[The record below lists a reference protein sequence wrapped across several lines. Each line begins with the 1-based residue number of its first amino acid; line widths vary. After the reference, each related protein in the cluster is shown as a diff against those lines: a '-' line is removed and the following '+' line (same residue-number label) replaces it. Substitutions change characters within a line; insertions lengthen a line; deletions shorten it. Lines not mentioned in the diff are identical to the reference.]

1 VVAIQSYTVTAT
13 LAGGTEIRDYPAHTL
28 ISVAVSGDFGSVGT
42 IGFGPLVRYISGANS
57 ESRPLAMTSPVL
69 QAPENTT
76 HTISFVLPEGE
87 TRESAPLPND
97 SRVTV
102 REVPQRLVAALRFS
116 GGWSEDKALAKSTQL
131 LSDVASGGYTPTGGV
146 FYARYDPPWK
156 PGLLRR
162 NEALVDV
169 S

>member
-1 VVAIQSYTVTAT
+1 MVAIQPYTVTAT

-28 ISVAVSGDFGSVGT
+28 ISVEVSGDFGSVGT

-87 TRESAPLPND
+87 TRESAPLPSD
-97 SRVTV
+97 SRVRV
-102 REVPQRLVAALRFS
+102 REVPRRLVAALRFS
-116 GGWSEDKALAKSTQL
+116 GGWSENTALAKSSQL
-131 LSDVASGGYTPTGGV
+131 LAHLATDGYTPTGGV

-156 PGLLRR
+156 PGIFRR